1 MKSKNIF
8 FLSLLILAAASMF
21 FLGSPKLRPPR
32 MQTQT
37 QGTAGSEMKSHLP
50 IEPSR
55 STDSIPTHAMEGM
68 SHANETAKPLTG
80 SSNPTVAGPDTIEVP
95 HGAKVPS
102 VLMDNGGP
110 ADEPWVRESMAE
122 MEADFL
128 ADFESTKKTGVPVQ
142 EAWEQARERADARY
156 TAIFGLDAF
165 METSSAATDEANEE
179 LSAKK

>member
-1 MKSKNIF
+1 MKSNTIF
-8 FLSLLILAAASMF
+8 FISLLILAAASMF
-21 FLGSPKLRPPR
+21 FLGSPKLKPPR

-37 QGTAGSEMKSHLP
+37 LGTADSEMKSHLP
-50 IEPSR
+50 IEPPR
-55 STDSIPTHAMEGM
+55 SPDSMPPHAMEGM
-68 SHANETAKPLTG
+68 SHANESLKPLPEI
-80 SSNPTVAGPDTIEVP
+80 SHATVAGPDTIEVP

-165 METSSAATDEANEE
+165 LEASSAATDEANEE
-179 LSAKK
+179 LSKKK